1 MLESEDDKFYINYI
15 QVPNIS
21 ILVLYESKVFRTF
34 NMRYSYFDKIYICDI
49 IPIKLSLYQSLNSLF
64 CNTDYSITE
73 VNMADLVLFNISNVQ
88 LKYSLYKELEEKV
101 KECRCQ
107 NSNRFVTDSVEE
119 KYRLEYIII
128 IKEKITIL
136 KDKIA
141 LLQ

>member
-88 LKYSLYKELEEKV
+88 LKEKV